1 MGNWLAKHKRLLRKS
16 IGKAG
21 GKEEICLYRKT
32 TGIREEDASSSK
44 DVRLPY
50 PAHNPWSDLKSLS
63 GFTACDLSVGSPR
76 EMAGRVCAA
85 NTAEGQERGP
95 AWIGEALFV
104 GPQEGAN

>member
-50 PAHNPWSDLKSLS
+50 PAYNPWSDLKSLS

-76 EMAGRVCAA
+76 EWQGAYALPTR
-85 NTAEGQERGP
+85 QRGKREDLLGLGKP
-95 AWIGEALFV
+95 FFV